1 MINHLFVVT
10 TTIMLGFTRSVCSQ
24 QPGQA
29 SQQVL
34 AGQTTIT
41 LPDTTSYSKSARH
54 ILALEVQRSAAI
66 ARHDT
71 AWLAT
76 LYARDFVGVPASGH
90 RVDQS
95 TLLRIFTGD
104 APESRFQI
112 DELAV
117 RDYGDAATVM
127 GRLRTTNPSGKAVAE
142 SRYLHVYIRRDGHWW
157 IVAAV
162 GSAVQAPASPSA
174 R

>member
-1 MINHLFVVT
+1 MNRLAVLMMIVLLVVSGSGYVQT
-10 TTIMLGFTRSVCSQ
+10 PVH
-24 QPGQA
+24 A
-29 SQQVL
+29 AEVV

-41 LPDTTSYSKSARH
+41 LPDTSAYSSSARD
-54 ILALEVQRSAAI
+54 ILALEIKRSEAI

-76 LYARDFVGVPASGH
+76 LYAPDFEGVPANGR
-90 RVDQS
+90 RVDQQA
-95 TLLRIFTGD
+95 LLRVFTRD
-104 APESRFQI
+104 APDSRFLI

-117 RDYGDAATVM
+117 RDFGKAATVM
-127 GRLRTTNPSGKAVAE
+127 GRLRTSNPSGQIVAE
-142 SRYLHVYIRRDGHWW
+142 SRYLHVYIRRSGHWW

-162 GSAVQAPASPSA
+162 GSAVQGAPDSS